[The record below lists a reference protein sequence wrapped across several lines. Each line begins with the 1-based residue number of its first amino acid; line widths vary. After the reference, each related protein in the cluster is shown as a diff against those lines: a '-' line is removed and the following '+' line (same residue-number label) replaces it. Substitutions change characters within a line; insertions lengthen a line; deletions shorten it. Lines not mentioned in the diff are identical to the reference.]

1 MAEETKGSAAPA
13 EPRPAATVILMRRGG
28 KHSDR
33 GLEVCMLRRSP
44 EMRFMPGVWV
54 FPGGA
59 VDVADGEGEAGIRVC
74 AVREL
79 AEEASIEL
87 EPEDLIPYSRWITPV
102 EVPVRFDTYFYL
114 ALAPSHSAPEPDGTE
129 TLEAGWFNP
138 AQALERHAS
147 EELPLVFPTV
157 KHLES
162 LVGFANADEAIAAAA
177 SRSIEPVL
185 PSVVGEG
192 SERRI
197 VLPGDWDDVAI
208 PEKQLEAEG

>member
-1 MAEETKGSAAPA
+1 MAEETKGAAKPPEA
-13 EPRPAATVILMRRGG
+13 RPAASVILMRRGG
-28 KHSDR
+28 RHADR

-59 VDVADGEGEAGIRVC
+59 VDVADGEGEPGIRVC

-87 EPEDLIPYSRWITPV
+87 QPEDLIPYSRWITPV

-114 ALAPSHSAPEPDGTE
+114 GLAPSHSSPEPDGTE

-138 AQALERHAS
+138 AAALARHAA

-162 LVGFANADEAIAAAA
+162 LAGFANAEEAIAAAA
-177 SRSIEPVL
+177 ARSIEPVM

-197 VLPGDWDDVAI
+197 VLPGDWDDVPI
-208 PEKQLEAEG
+208 PEKQLEAEE